1 MGGTVA
7 DRLGISP
14 TYEVAAASAVVPDT
28 QVAETV
34 SYWAANGVQNAELTL
49 DGFGNDPVEVR
60 ISVDGD
66 QAQVDFRSNQP
77 DVRQALEGASAQL
90 RTMLSGEGLQL
101 TGMSVGTSSRG
112 NTQSDG
118 RQPKPA
124 PRQAA
129 VVSMEPVRASA
140 ARTSN
145 PAVGRALD
153 LYV

>member
-1 MGGTVA
+1 
-7 DRLGISP
+7 
-14 TYEVAAASAVVPDT
+14 
-28 QVAETV
+28 
-34 SYWAANGVQNAELTL
+34 
-49 DGFGNDPVEVR
+49 
-60 ISVDGD
+60 
-66 QAQVDFRSNQP
+66 
-77 DVRQALEGASAQL
+77 
-90 RTMLSGEGLQL
+90 MLSGEGLQL
-101 TGMSVGTSSRG
+101 TGMSVGTSGQGG
-112 NTQSDG
+112 NAQSDS